1 MTRPFIVLGDKHSH
15 GGTVTSASTIAK
27 IDGKGIARRNDTVS
41 CPIHGSNHIDE
52 GDDTAIIENQAVA
65 RDGHKT
71 KCGAVLIASQS
82 NTGSE

>member
-15 GGTVTSASTIAK
+15 GGNVTSAASIAE

-41 CPIHGSNHIDE
+41 CPIHGDNHIAE
-52 GDDTAIIENQAVA
+52 GDDTAIIQGEAAA

-71 KCGAVLIASQS
+71 ACGAALIASQTT
-82 NTGSE
+82 TGGQ